1 MAAMQRFMQG
11 YQRAWETRDDSLLA
25 SLFTPDAVY
34 HNTPFDA
41 QRGHTAIR
49 KYWDRVKLQADI
61 ALSFEVLADRADTG
75 IAHWHVTY
83 QVTSEKM
90 FAMWAAAAGT
100 GIPARQP
107 GDPLPRLVL
116 DGVALADFDA
126 AGLCT
131 RFRIWWH
138 SRIAD

>member
-11 YQRAWETRDDSLLA
+11 YRRAWESRDDGLLA
-25 SLFTPDAVY
+25 SLFTANAVY

-41 QRGHTAIR
+41 QRGHAAIR

-61 ALSFEVLADRADTG
+61 DLSFEVLADAADTG
-75 IAHWHVTY
+75 VAHWHVTY

-90 FAMWAAAAGT
+90 FAMWATASGT
-100 GIPARQP
+100 GIPARNA
-107 GDPLPRLVL
+107 GEPLPRLVL
-116 DGVALADFDA
+116 DGVALADFDQ

-138 SRIAD
+138 SRIAG